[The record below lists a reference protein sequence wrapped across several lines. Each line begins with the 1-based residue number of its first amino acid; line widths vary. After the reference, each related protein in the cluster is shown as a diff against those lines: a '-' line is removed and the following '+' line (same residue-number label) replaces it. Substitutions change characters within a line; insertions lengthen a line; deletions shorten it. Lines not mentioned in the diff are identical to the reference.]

1 MELTA
6 PLQALLEEVLR
17 FIPKLI
23 AALVTF
29 GASILVSVVAVRWI
43 RRTASASID
52 DEETVILLARL
63 IRWAVIVAGTVLALD
78 QVDFDVTGFVAGLG
92 IAGLTIGFAL
102 QDITRNFIAGLI
114 LLVRQPFEIGDAVEA
129 AGQSG
134 TVLSVTTRDTVLKT
148 WDGETVILP
157 NLEVFSKPIIN
168 YSALPNRRRTVRIGL
183 GYEEDVG
190 QASEVFL
197 EAIRSVD
204 GVLEEPAPTVHAMNL
219 GDSTLGLDARFWVNQ
234 ETHGLFDVHS
244 SVVRTIKEVAE
255 REGIELPY
263 PIQTVLLEGTQPAT

>member
-1 MELTA
+1 
-6 PLQALLEEVLR
+6 
-17 FIPKLI
+17 
-23 AALVTF
+23 LVAF
-29 GASILVSVVAVRWI
+29 GASILVSVVAARWI